1 MNSAVGFVGSV
12 LLKDFCTKKQPSL
25 FSNLHQGDVQF
36 LTQNGKRKVEQVEDD
51 CDIVR
56 WRMSVLNNS
65 LVNRG
70 RTSVFCLT

>member
-1 MNSAVGFVGSV
+1 MQLDLWGLSYLRISV
-12 LLKDFCTKKQPSL
+12 ANQKQPSL